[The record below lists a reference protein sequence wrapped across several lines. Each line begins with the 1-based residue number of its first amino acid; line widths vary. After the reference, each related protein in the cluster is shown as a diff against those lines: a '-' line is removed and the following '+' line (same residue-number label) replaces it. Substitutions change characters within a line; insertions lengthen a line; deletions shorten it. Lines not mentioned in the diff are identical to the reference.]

1 MMFYLVSVEN
11 NSSPKIK
18 RKYSEAKN
26 KNIRSEKPSQKSVFH
41 QFRKVKA
48 ASPAAAPSAT
58 KDNDPDHDDTTGS
71 DNSLELEAAP
81 VPRRQCRVLTRA
93 RDTPRPASR
102 KQSRASL
109 LTPTLKQ
116 KPISGATTRNTFSN

>member
-1 MMFYLVSVEN
+1 MMIYLVSVDN

-18 RKYSEAKN
+18 RKYSEAKS

-48 ASPAAAPSAT
+48 ASPAAAPSVT
-58 KDNDPDHDDTTGS
+58 KDNDRDHDDTTGS

-81 VPRRQCRVLTRA
+81 EPRRQCRVLTRA
-93 RDTPRPASR
+93 RDTRDSPRPASR

-116 KPISGATTRNTFSN
+116 KPISGVKG

>member
-1 MMFYLVSVEN
+1 MMFYLVSVDN

-18 RKYSEAKN
+18 RKYSEAKS
-26 KNIRSEKPSQKSVFH
+26 KNLRSEKPSQKSVFH

-81 VPRRQCRVLTRA
+81 EQRRQCRVLTRA
-93 RDTPRPASR
+93 RDSPRPASR

-116 KPISGATTRNTFSN
+116 KPISGVKR

>member
-1 MMFYLVSVEN
+1 MDN

-18 RKYSEAKN
+18 RKYSEAKS
-26 KNIRSEKPSQKSVFH
+26 KNIRSEKPAQKSVFH

-48 ASPAAAPSAT
+48 ASPAAAPSVT
-58 KDNDPDHDDTTGS
+58 KDPDHDDTTGS
-71 DNSLELEAAP
+71 DTSLELEAAP
-81 VPRRQCRVLTRA
+81 EPRRQCRVLTRA
-93 RDTPRPASR
+93 RDTRDSPRPASC

-116 KPISGATTRNTFSN
+116 KPMSGVKG

>member
-1 MMFYLVSVEN
+1 MFFLVSVDN

-18 RKYSEAKN
+18 RKYSEAKR
-26 KNIRSEKPSQKSVFH
+26 KNTRSEKPSQKSVFH

-48 ASPAAAPSAT
+48 ASPAAAPSVT

-81 VPRRQCRVLTRA
+81 EPRRQSRVLTRA
-93 RDTPRPASR
+93 RDARDSPRPASR

-116 KPISGATTRNTFSN
+116 KPISGVKR

>member
-1 MMFYLVSVEN
+1 MMWFLVSVDN

-18 RKYSEAKN
+18 RKYSEAKS
-26 KNIRSEKPSQKSVFH
+26 KNIRNEKPKSVFH

-71 DNSLELEAAP
+71 DNSLELEVAP
-81 VPRRQCRVLTRA
+81 EPRRQCRVLTRA
-93 RDTPRPASR
+93 RDSPRPASR

-116 KPISGATTRNTFSN
+116 KPISGVKG

>member
-1 MMFYLVSVEN
+1 MMFYLVSVDN

-48 ASPAAAPSAT
+48 ASPAAGPSVT
-58 KDNDPDHDDTTGS
+58 NDHDPDHF
-71 DNSLELEAAP
+71 
-81 VPRRQCRVLTRA
+81 
-93 RDTPRPASR
+93 
-102 KQSRASL
+102 
-109 LTPTLKQ
+109 
-116 KPISGATTRNTFSN
+116 NTE